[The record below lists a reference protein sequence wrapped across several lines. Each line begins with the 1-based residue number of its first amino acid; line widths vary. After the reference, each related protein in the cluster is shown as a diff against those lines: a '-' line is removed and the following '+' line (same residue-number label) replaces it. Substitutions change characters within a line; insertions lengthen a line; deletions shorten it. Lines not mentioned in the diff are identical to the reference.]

1 MPFFLITGAA
11 AGADR
16 NACGALAGSEA
27 FEPMRILLIGAPL
40 TFGSSCRAMFNS
52 DS

>member
-16 NACGALAGSEA
+16 NACSALAGSEA
-27 FEPMRILLIGAPL
+27 FEPTRIPL
-40 TFGSSCRAMFNS
+40 E
-52 DS
+52 